1 MNIPVFDENDE
12 LLSNCQFQDNL
23 TQENVPD
30 YVNLNCRIG
39 LTKYPGRRYHGFY
52 VLMYYDTHYPDRSYG
67 EIISKNEA
75 YLECIKRGHEEV
87 IEELGII
94 YEREREVI

>member
-1 MNIPVFDENDE
+1 MKIPIFDDNND
-12 LLSNCQFQDNL
+12 LLSYCQFEDNL
-23 TQENVPD
+23 TQGDVPD
-30 YVNLNCRIG
+30 YVNLNCKIG
-39 LTKYPGRRYHGFY
+39 LTRYPGRRYQGFF
-52 VLMYYDTHYPDRSYG
+52 VLMYYDTRSPDRSYG

-87 IEELGII
+87 IEELGIV